1 MATMGE
7 AVSPTR
13 NEDCCNDVKPAK
25 SGPHGEL
32 RNDISLV
39 GDSLNYPT
47 EKDRFGQ
54 HDKGNQYACYTH
66 GYGCSFLSRKIF
78 HGTPVD
84 FEQ

>member
-1 MATMGE
+1 MGE
-7 AVSPTR
+7 VVSPTR
-13 NEDCCNDVKPAK
+13 NEDCCNDVKPAN

-66 GYGCSFLSRKIF
+66 GDGCSFLSRKIF